1 MRRLSLLTRAATAVG
16 LVALITAVYVRV
28 VSANP
33 TTVALSYLIAILLI
47 ATWWGIAEATVASL
61 AAVLC
66 FNFFFLPPIGTLTI
80 ADPQNWV
87 ALLAFLITAVVTSQ
101 LSGRAQR
108 RNLEAAERQRDLEHL
123 YALSRSLLL
132 SETGLS
138 LPAGIAQRIAE
149 TFELPAVA
157 LFDQQT
163 DVIAQGGISELRHIE
178 PRLRDV
184 ARSAV
189 AVHEPEGHVVVPI
202 RLGGAPIGSLAVT
215 GKLHETVIQS
225 IANLAA
231 IGLERARGHEA
242 AARAEAAHRSSELR
256 AAMLDAMAHEFK
268 TPLTSMKAA
277 SGDLLSHMPPGGRDR
292 ELVDII
298 AEEVDRLQGLVS
310 DAVKMVRIDSG
321 DFVVRRERHHLA
333 AIVRSTIV
341 RLGPRL
347 DGHPVINSVPDDFL
361 VDADRD
367 LLDLALSQLLD
378 NAVKYS
384 PPTSRIE
391 ITAAGGGRGGPG
403 GSNGERSEIAVRNSG
418 PPIPEREQARVFER
432 FYRGAEARRV
442 PGSGMGL
449 AIVQHIA
456 QAHGGEAT
464 VSSGPDV
471 GVEFT
476 LSLPR
481 GGATR

>member
-1 MRRLSLLTRAATAVG
+1 LLTRAATAVG

-33 TTVALSYLIAILLI
+33 TTIALSYLIAILLI
-47 ATWWGIAEATVASL
+47 ATRWGIAEATVASL
-61 AAVLC
+61 GAVLC

-101 LSGRAQR
+101 LSGRARR
-108 RNLEAAERQRDLEHL
+108 RNLEAADRQRDLERL

-138 LPAGIAQRIAE
+138 LPAGMAQRIAE

-163 DVIAQGGISELRHIE
+163 DTIAQGGVTELRHVE
-178 PRLRDV
+178 ARLREV

-189 AVHEPEGHVVVPI
+189 TFHEPGGLVVVPI
-202 RLGGAPIGSLAVT
+202 RLGGAPIGSLALT
-215 GKLHETVIQS
+215 GTLHETVIQS

-242 AARAEAAHRSSELR
+242 AARADAAHRSSELR

-277 SGDLLSHMPPGGRDR
+277 SGDLLSHMPLGGRDR
-292 ELVDII
+292 ELVEII

-333 AIVRSTIV
+333 AIVRSTV
-341 RLGPRL
+341 RRLGPRL

-391 ITAAGGGRGGPG
+391 ITAADGDRARRGGRG
-403 GSNGERSEIAVRNSG
+403 GSNGESSEIAVRNSG
-418 PPIPEREQARVFER
+418 PPIPEREQAHVFER

-464 VSSGPDV
+464 VSCGPDG